1 MLLDRMGHTHVS
13 ALNGQAAL
21 QLLQTQGF
29 DMVLL
34 DVMMPV
40 LDGMS
45 TLKALRNLTNPALA
59 NIPVIMVTAHAMT
72 GDRERFLAAG
82 ANGYVSKP
90 IGFEAL
96 EDEIQRLA
104 HKPPQHH

>member
-1 MLLDRMGHTHVS
+1 
-13 ALNGQAAL
+13 
-21 QLLQTQGF
+21 
-29 DMVLL
+29 LL

>member
-1 MLLDRMGHTHVS
+1 
-13 ALNGQAAL
+13 
-21 QLLQTQGF
+21 
-29 DMVLL
+29 VLL

-45 TLKALRNLTNPALA
+45 TLKALRNLTNTALA
-59 NIPVIMVTAHAMT
+59 NTPVIMVTAHAMT

-104 HKPPQHH
+104 RKPAHPH

>member
-1 MLLDRMGHTHVS
+1 
-13 ALNGQAAL
+13 
-21 QLLQTQGF
+21 
-29 DMVLL
+29 MVLL

-45 TLKALRNLTNPALA
+45 TLKTLRNLTNPALA

-104 HKPPQHH
+104 HQPPHPH

>member
-1 MLLDRMGHTHVS
+1 
-13 ALNGQAAL
+13 
-21 QLLQTQGF
+21 
-29 DMVLL
+29 
-34 DVMMPV
+34 
-40 LDGMS
+40 MS

-82 ANGYVSKP
+82 AHGYVSKP

-96 EDEIQRLA
+96 EGEIQRLA
-104 HKPPQHH
+104 HGPARPQ

>member
-1 MLLDRMGHTHVS
+1 MGHTHAS
-13 ALNGQAAL
+13 ALNGQEAL
-21 QLLQTQGF
+21 QMLQEHRF
-29 DMVLL
+29 DMLLL

-45 TLKALRNLTNPALA
+45 TLKTLRSLSNKALA
-59 NIPVIMVTAHAMT
+59 TIPVIMVTAHAMT

-90 IGFEAL
+90 IGFDAL
-96 EDEIQRLA
+96 KDEIQRLA
-104 HKPPQHH
+104 RERAHKNPPK